1 MNHGDKITLKKGT
14 KVGAGSLK
22 YDVIGHIVRVEKR
35 EDGSEFYGVKFI
47 DKKNRERI
55 TWIS

>member
-1 MNHGDKITLKKGT
+1 MNHGDKIILKKGT

-47 DKKNRERI
+47 DKKTRKE
-55 TWIS
+55 